1 MMRVW
6 TAACALMAAALTA
19 SAGAQRAAAPL
30 PPPPRSGPMP
40 PLVALDAATI
50 ARGRAIY
57 AAQCSSC
64 HGDDGAGDGPS
75 ASALPSKPADQ
86 TNFRVMDVMND
97 LTLARRIQAGGLG
110 MPSFQQ
116 LRGDDLVA
124 LVGYIRR
131 LSRPDTYGVEL
142 HGLAQEEVRSFQPVS
157 PAALATP
164 PPEDWLSFRGTPDAA
179 AYSPLTEITREN
191 VGRLQLAWSRA
202 MEPGGQYSTPLV
214 RGGTMFLAHPGDV
227 IQALDATSGDLIW
240 EFRWDDRLAT
250 PDSAARRAARPRARS
265 IRNIAILGDRLL
277 DFTADRHL
285 IALDAR
291 TGALAWSIE
300 EAARDRSHGGA
311 DDR

>member
-1 MMRVW
+1 MMRAW
-6 TAACALMAAALTA
+6 TAACACALLAVATAAT
-19 SAGAQRAAAPL
+19 AGAQRAAAPL
-30 PPPPRSGPMP
+30 PPPPRTGPMP
-40 PLVALDAATI
+40 PLMALDAATV

-64 HGDDGAGDGPS
+64 HGEQGRGDGPS
-75 ASALPSKPADQ
+75 ASALPAKPADQ
-86 TNFRVMDVMND
+86 TNFRVMDAMND
-97 LTLARRIQAGGLG
+97 MTLARRIQAGGLG

-142 HGLAQEEVRSFQPVS
+142 HGLAQDEVAGFEPVS
-157 PAALATP
+157 AAALAAP

-214 RGGTMFLAHPGDV
+214 PRRHDVPRASRRRDPG
-227 IQALDATSGDLIW
+227 
-240 EFRWDDRLAT
+240 
-250 PDSAARRAARPRARS
+250 ARRHQRRSDLGVPVGRSTGGAGPGRKADGARPRPEHSQHRDPRRS
-265 IRNIAILGDRLL
+265 PVPLHRRSPPHRAQR
-277 DFTADRHL
+277 ADRH
-285 IALDAR
+285 AR
-291 TGALAWSIE
+291 MVG
-300 EAARDRSHGGA
+300 
-311 DDR
+311 